1 MWGALIPEVSVS
13 LFKFLSNVSRDSGRQ
28 GVSRPRRLAR
38 TRLALVALDE
48 RSLPSATFVQ
58 TNLASDLPGVA
69 RVQDR
74 NLIGP
79 IGIALDT
86 VDPVSQSFG
95 FAIPAVLSNRG
106 EVFALGGAPANRPSS
121 VDLGD
126 GAPTGV
132 VFNATGSPTDF
143 LVTGFTTRPAAFL
156 FANEAGQ
163 ILGWNPL
170 VGERDAAGN
179 ILTFSLT
186 GHVEFEAKDGALYT
200 GLALGTVGAANFL
213 YAADLGNAKID
224 VIDGQFH
231 KVTLGSNGFES
242 FTDPGRPA
250 GYRPTNVQNIN
261 GRLYVTYNSGL
272 TTPPD
277 PVAGNGF
284 IDVFETN
291 GHFDGRLVSGGDLN
305 DPYGLALAPAGFGD
319 FGGALLVGNIIDGRI
334 HAYNPTTGAEL
345 GTLNGPDGQPLAIP
359 LLHGLAFGAGAG
371 KVGDANTLYFT
382 AAPGQGQHGLF
393 GNIDVNPGT
402 APKVAGVVVNG
413 SAAQRSMVTQ
423 IQVGFDQHVAL
434 PANAADAF
442 RLTRQGDGAAV
453 ALAAAVDDTGAGT
466 VVTLTFTG
474 GAVDPSL
481 LNDPS
486 LADGRYTLTVVAGQV
501 GGPNGAL
508 DGDGNGQP
516 GGDFVLA
523 GDPAANGL
531 FRLFGDV
538 SGDGVVNGTDFAA
551 FRAVFGTATFPLGS
565 PFDID
570 GDGVVNGTDFAAF
583 RARFGTAV

>member
-1 MWGALIPEVSVS
+1 VRV
-13 LFKFLSNVSRDSGRQ
+13 
-28 GVSRPRRLAR
+28 
-38 TRLALVALDE
+38 RLALHGLDE

-58 TNLASDLPGVA
+58 TNLISDLPGVA
-69 RVQDR
+69 RVQDPP
-74 NLIGP
+74 LLDP

-86 VDPVSQSFG
+86 VDPAGQSFG
-95 FAIPAVLSNRG
+95 FAIPALESNRG
-106 EVFALGGAPANRPSS
+106 EVFALGGNSLLRSS
-121 VDLGD
+121 SIDLGN
-126 GAPTGV
+126 GEPTGV
-132 VFNATGSPTDF
+132 VFNATGSITDF
-143 LVTGFTTRPAAFL
+143 LVTGATTRPAAFL
-156 FANEAGQ
+156 FANGQGQ
-163 ILGWNPL
+163 IVAWNPRT
-170 VGERDAAGN
+170 GERDAAGN
-179 ILTFSLT
+179 ILSFSLT
-186 GHVEFEAKDGALYT
+186 GHVEFTAPDAANYT
-200 GLALGTVGAANFL
+200 GLALGQVGSANFL
-213 YAADLGNAKID
+213 YAADLGNEKID

-242 FTDPGRPA
+242 FTDPNRPA

-261 GRLYVTYNSGL
+261 GRLYVTYNSGS

-359 LLHGLAFGAGAG
+359 ALHGLVFGAGAG

-382 AAPGQGQHGLF
+382 AAFRQGPGDHGLF
-393 GNIDVNPGT
+393 GSIAVNPGT
-402 APKVAGVVVNG
+402 APRVTGVVVNG
-413 SAAQRSMVTQ
+413 GAAQRSLVTQ
-423 IQVGFDQHVAL
+423 LQVTFDQHVTL

-442 RLTRQGDGAAV
+442 RLSRQGDGAAV
-453 ALAAAVDDTGAGT
+453 NLTAAVDDLGAGT
-466 VVTLTFTG
+466 VVTLNFVG
-474 GAVDPSL
+474 GAVDASL
-481 LNDPS
+481 LNNPS
-486 LADGRYTLTVVAGQV
+486 LADGRYTLTVLAGQV

-508 DGDGNGQP
+508 DGDTDGQA

-538 SGDGVVNGTDFAA
+538 SGDGVVNGLDLAQFRQAFGASPVPSSAFDFN
-551 FRAVFGTATFPLGS
+551 
-565 PFDID
+565 
-570 GDGVVNGTDFAAF
+570 GDGAVNGLDLAQF
-583 RARFGTAV
+583 RTRFGTGV